1 MRLDLFLKTSR
12 LIARRRLAQEF
23 CDKGLVS
30 VNEGVAKSSKE
41 IKAGDVIEIKQRD
54 RVTRILVLQIPV
66 TKQVSKN
73 SAGELYR
80 LVGETILEND
90 PLNLGSR

>member
-12 LIARRRLAQEF
+12 LITRRSLAQEY
-23 CDKGLVS
+23 CDKGLIS
-30 VNEGVAKSSKE
+30 VNDSGAKSSKE
-41 IKAGDVIEIKQRD
+41 IKVGDVIEIRRRD
-54 RVTRILVLQIPV
+54 RIVKVLVVQIPT

-80 LVGETILEND
+80 LIEEKVLEND
-90 PLNLGSR
+90 PLI

>member
-12 LIARRRLAQEF
+12 LIPRRSLAQEF
-23 CDKGLVS
+23 CDGGLIS
-30 VNEGVAKSSKE
+30 VNDTPAKSSKE
-41 IKAGDVIEIKQRD
+41 VKADDVIEIKR
-54 RVTRILVLQIPV
+54 RNRLTKLLVLEVPA

-80 LVGETILEND
+80 LLEETVLED
-90 PLNLGSR
+90 DFS